1 MADYYDVL
9 GVSRQAGPE
18 EIKKAYRKL
27 AMQYHPDRNDS
38 HDAEA
43 RFKTVT
49 QAYEVL
55 RDPQQRDLY
64 DRYGEAG
71 IRRGAGTGAG
81 MGGFNFADAFDVFMR
96 EFGGGSA
103 FGDLFQQRRRT
114 GPRRGSDVR
123 VRLRITLAEAAAGA
137 KKTLRVRLLE
147 RCERCEGSGA
157 EPGTVPVTCSACA
170 GAGEVRSV
178 QRSMLGQFVSVRPC
192 PECGGDGRI
201 IESRCDECDGQGR
214 LRRDKKISIE
224 APAGVSSDDF
234 LRLSGRGNAGP
245 KSGPPGDL
253 LVAIEVEEDPR
264 FERHGDDLIHNLAV
278 TFTQAALGDEI
289 LVPTIDGESEL
300 EIPAGIQSG
309 QALRL
314 RGRGMP
320 RLRGQGR
327 GDLIVRVLVWT
338 PTRLSSAQR
347 EALEGMTPLEDA
359 PPAPDTKEPGF
370 WERVKQAFT
379 A

>member
-9 GVSRQAGPE
+9 GVTRQASPE

-157 EPGTVPVTCSACA
+157 EPGTVPVTCSVCG

-201 IESRCDECDGQGR
+201 IESRCDECGGQGR
-214 LRRDKKISIE
+214 LQRDKKISIE

-245 KSGPPGDL
+245 KGGPPGDL

-289 LVPTIDGESEL
+289 VVPTIDGESEL

-347 EALEGMTPLEDA
+347 EVLEGMASLEDA
-359 PPAPDTKEPGF
+359 PPAPDTRESGF
-370 WERVKQAFT
+370 WERVKQAFS

>member
-9 GVSRQAGPE
+9 GVARQAGPE

-38 HDAEA
+38 PDAEA
-43 RFKTVT
+43 KFKEVT

-71 IRRGAGTGAG
+71 IRRGAGTGFG
-81 MGGFNFADAFDVFMR
+81 MGGFGFADAFEVFMR
-96 EFGGGSA
+96 EFGSGGA
-103 FGDLFQQRRRT
+103 FGDLFQERRRT
-114 GPRRGSDVR
+114 GPRRGSDAR
-123 VRLRITLAEAAAGA
+123 VRIRITLAEAASGV
-137 KKTLRVRLLE
+137 KKTLRVRLLD
-147 RCERCEGSGA
+147 RCERCTGTGA
-157 EPGTVPVTCSACA
+157 QPGTSPVTCGGCGGS
-170 GAGEVRSV
+170 GEVRAV
-178 QRSMLGQFVSVRPC
+178 QRSLLGQFVSVRPC
-192 PECGGDGRI
+192 PECGGEGRL
-201 IESRCDECDGQGR
+201 IESPCSECGGQGR
-214 LRRDKKISIE
+214 VQRERRITIE
-224 APAGVSSDDF
+224 VPAGVSSEDF

-245 KSGPPGDL
+245 NGGPAGDL
-253 LVAIEVEEDPR
+253 LAAIEVVEDPR
-264 FERHGDDLIHNLAV
+264 FERHGDDLVHNLAI
-278 TFTQAALGDEI
+278 TFSQAALGARIE
-289 LVPTIDGESEL
+289 VPTIDGSAEL

-320 RLRGQGR
+320 RLRSHGR
-327 GDLIVRVLVWT
+327 GDQIVRVLVWT
-338 PTRLSSAQR
+338 PTRLSSDQR
-347 EALEGMTPLEDA
+347 EALERLAGIEEA

-370 WERVKQAFT
+370 WQRVKQAFS

>member
-9 GVSRQAGPE
+9 GVTRQASPE

-157 EPGTVPVTCSACA
+157 EPGTVPVTCSVCG

-201 IESRCDECDGQGR
+201 IESRCDECGGQGR
-214 LRRDKKISIE
+214 LQRDKKISIE

-245 KSGPPGDL
+245 KGGPPGDL

-289 LVPTIDGESEL
+289 VVPTIDGESEL

-347 EALEGMTPLEDA
+347 EALEGMAPLEDA
-359 PPAPDTKEPGF
+359 PPAPDTRESGF
-370 WERVKQAFT
+370 WERVKQAFS

>member
-1 MADYYDVL
+1 MADFYDVL

-18 EIKKAYRKL
+18 EIKKAYRKQ
-27 AMQYHPDRNDS
+27 AMRYHPDRNDS
-38 HDAEA
+38 PDAEA
-43 RFKTVT
+43 KFKTVT

-96 EFGGGSA
+96 EFGGGTA

-123 VRLRITLAEAAAGA
+123 VRLPISLAEAASGA
-137 KKTLRVRLLE
+137 KKTLRVRLLD

-157 EPGTVPVTCSACA
+157 EPGTVPVTCSGCG

-178 QRSMLGQFVSVRPC
+178 QRSLLGQFVSVRPC

-214 LRRDKKISIE
+214 LQRDKKISVE

-245 KSGPPGDL
+245 KGGPPGDL

-264 FERHGDDLIHNLAV
+264 FERQGDDLIHNLAV
-278 TFTQAALGDEI
+278 TFTQAALGDRI
-289 LVPTIDGESEL
+289 NVPAIDGEAEL
-300 EIPAGIQSG
+300 EIPAGSK
-309 QALRL
+309 
-314 RGRGMP
+314 
-320 RLRGQGR
+320 

-338 PTRLSSAQR
+338 PTHLSSAQR
-347 EALEGMTPLEDA
+347 EALEGLAPLEDV

-370 WERVKQAFT
+370 WERVKQAFS

>member
-9 GVSRQAGPE
+9 GVSRQAGSE

-27 AMQYHPDRNDS
+27 AMRYHPDRNDS
-38 HDAEA
+38 PDAEA
-43 RFKTVT
+43 KFKTVT

-123 VRLRITLAEAAAGA
+123 VRLRITLAEAATGV
-137 KKTLRVRLLE
+137 KKTLRVRLLD
-147 RCERCEGSGA
+147 RCERCEGNGA
-157 EPGTVPVTCSACA
+157 EPGTTPVTCSVCG

-178 QRSMLGQFVSVRPC
+178 QRSLLGQFVSVRPC
-192 PECGGDGRI
+192 QECGGDGRI
-201 IESRCDECDGQGR
+201 IENRCDECDGQGR
-214 LRRDKKISIE
+214 LQRERKVSIE

-245 KSGPPGDL
+245 KGGPPGDL

-278 TFTQAALGDEI
+278 TFSQAALGDEI
-289 LVPTIDGESEL
+289 AVPTIDGVSEL

-347 EALEGMTPLEDA
+347 EALEGLAPLEDA

-370 WERVKQAFT
+370 WERVKQAFS

>member
-123 VRLRITLAEAAAGA
+123 VRLRITLAEAAAGV

-147 RCERCEGSGA
+147 HCERCEGSGA

-245 KSGPPGDL
+245 KGGPPGDL

-347 EALEGMTPLEDA
+347 EALEGMAPLEDA

-370 WERVKQAFT
+370 WERVKQAFS

>member
-27 AMQYHPDRNDS
+27 AMRYHPDRNDS
-38 HDAEA
+38 PDAEA
-43 RFKTVT
+43 KFKTVT

-114 GPRRGSDVR
+114 GPQRGSDVR
-123 VRLRITLAEAAAGA
+123 VRLRISLAEAAKGA
-137 KKTLRVRLLE
+137 KKTLRVRLLD

-178 QRSMLGQFVSVRPC
+178 QRSLLGQFVSVRPC

-201 IESRCDECDGQGR
+201 IENRCDECDGQGR
-214 LRRDKKISIE
+214 LQHDKKISIE

-245 KSGPPGDL
+245 KGGPPGDL
-253 LVAIEVEEDPR
+253 LVAIEVDEDPR

-289 LVPTIDGESEL
+289 GVPTIDGESEL

-338 PTRLSSAQR
+338 PTRLSSDQR
-347 EALEGMTPLEDA
+347 EALESMAPLEDA

-370 WERVKQAFT
+370 WERVKQAFS

>member
-123 VRLRITLAEAAAGA
+123 VRLRITLAEAAAGV

-147 RCERCEGSGA
+147 HCERCEGSGA

-245 KSGPPGDL
+245 KGGPPGDL

-370 WERVKQAFT
+370 WERVKQAFS